1 MTNQYTRNPPLLEAD
16 LLPDP
21 LVQFQHWL
29 NDATQAGVVEPTAMT
44 LATVSVDGQPS
55 ARVVLLKGVDEGFCF
70 YTSYE
75 SRKGRDLAS
84 QPKAALVF
92 WWDRLERSVR
102 VEGAVEKMMAVESE
116 RYFHTRPRG
125 SQLASY
131 TSRQSHTVDS
141 RETLEAR
148 LSENVRH
155 FSGKEI
161 PLPVHWGGY
170 RLRPATVEFW
180 QGQRDRFHDRLIY
193 RRGMGGWNIQRLEP

>member
-1 MTNQYTRNPPLLEAD
+1 MANQYTRNPPLLEAD

-21 LVQFQHWL
+21 LAQFQRWL

-75 SRKGRDLAS
+75 SRKGRDLAA

-102 VEGAVEKMMAVESE
+102 VEGSVEKMMAAESD

-125 SQLASY
+125 SQLASH
-131 TSRQSHTVDS
+131 TSRQSHPVDS

-155 FSGKEI
+155 FSGKEV
-161 PLPVHWGGY
+161 PLPAHWGGY
-170 RLRPATVEFW
+170 RLRPETVEFW

-193 RRGMGGWNIQRLEP
+193 RRGMGCWNIQRLEP